1 MREGEVNP
9 LATEVM
15 AESGLDISGHRS
27 RPLSVDVI
35 AAADRIYTMTERH
48 RETIIEMVPEA
59 RDRVE
64 RLDPEE
70 DLLDPAGS
78 DQEAYRQCR
87 ERIAALV
94 ERVAVK
100 T

>member
-1 MREGEVNP
+1 MN
-9 LATEVM
+9 M
-15 AESGLDISGHRS
+15 
-27 RPLSVDVI
+27 I
-35 AAADRIYTMTERH
+35 ASADRIYTMTERH
-48 RETIIEMVPEA
+48 RETILEMVPEA

-78 DQEAYRQCR
+78 DIEAYRECR
-87 ERIAALV
+87 DRVAALV
-94 ERVAVK
+94 EKVAVK